1 MFKNTLQTNTNM
13 VHFYESSP
21 GVCFKLPALSIIY
34 SIINTNLRTPTKQ
47 FSGKDTRTKINQAIR
62 ASELRVIGPDGEN
75 LGTLSLANA
84 LKEAEKRKL
93 DLIEISPN
101 AKPPVAKI
109 TDFGQYRYE
118 TKRKASVAKA
128 KAHVTETKSVQV
140 KIGTGEH
147 DQQLKA
153 KRIAEW
159 LEEGHRVKIDL
170 FLWGRY
176 KYMESNFLKERLDR
190 FLKIIPTD
198 YKIADPVK
206 KSPKGFT
213 TTIERV
219 AGGKTQKPK
228 VLPEEKKTDKKKK
241 IEEEQSE
248 QKSKK
253 KSLDD
258 LLDSGMI

>member
-1 MFKNTLQTNTNM
+1 M
-13 VHFYESSP
+13 
-21 GVCFKLPALSIIY
+21 
-34 SIINTNLRTPTKQ
+34 RTPQKQ
-47 FSGKDTRTKINQAIR
+47 FSGKDTRTRINQAIR
-62 ASELRVIGPDGEN
+62 ASELRVIGPDNEN
-75 LGTLSLANA
+75 LGTLTLANA

-153 KRIAEW
+153 KRAAEW
-159 LEEGHRVKIDL
+159 LEEGHRVKVDL

-176 KYMESNFLKERLDR
+176 KYMEAGFLKERLER
-190 FLKIIPTD
+190 FLKIIPTE
-198 YKIADPVK
+198 YKLADEIK

-213 TTIERV
+213 TTLERIPG
-219 AGGKTQKPK
+219 AGKVHKPK
-228 VLPEEKKTDKKKK
+228 VIDEAKKEPEKKKDSVEK
-241 IEEEQSE
+241 SE
-248 QKSKK
+248 TRSKK

-258 LLDSGMI
+258 LLESGMI